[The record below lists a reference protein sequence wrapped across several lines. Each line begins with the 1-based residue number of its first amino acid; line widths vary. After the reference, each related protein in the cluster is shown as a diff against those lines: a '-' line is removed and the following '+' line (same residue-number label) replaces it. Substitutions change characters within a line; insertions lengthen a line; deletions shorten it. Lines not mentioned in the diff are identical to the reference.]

1 MGREPTPAERDMLI
15 NTGLDLMVA
24 GVGRLQVI
32 ELLLA
37 AAASIGVQESDEST
51 CSNGASLCRS
61 CFVDKA
67 DEVYGKMTIV
77 DEWRQH
83 AH

>member
-15 NTGLDLMVA
+15 NTGLDLMVT

-37 AAASIGVQESDEST
+37 AAASIGVQESDESD
-51 CSNGASLCRS
+51 CSNGVTLCQP

-67 DEVYGKMTIV
+67 DEVYSKMLIV
-77 DEWRQH
+77 DERRQH